1 MNKTKKY
8 LVTKPNLLKDIKIE
22 GYLYEHYIRHN
33 NNVYGIITI
42 DNKEIK
48 KEDWSHKIKMREEDY
63 QKIKTYKLIETK
75 LTEKG
80 NKITNYENAI
90 ILTVNFEEKQLEKII
105 EKSIEVTNNKY
116 FSDMNL
122 TTSNSKK
129 VILEGSDFSGKTT
142 LAKKLVNRGVFVQE
156 RDLEN
161 FSYWIRDFIKE
172 PGKIIEEKIK
182 DKEELYIVMTMSDEV
197 LSKRIKTR
205 ENLTE
210 FDKIAA
216 KSNEIYKNLN
226 LKLKNVKRIHIE
238 SNEEDSLRKF
248 EGAMEID

>member
-1 MNKTKKY
+1 
-8 LVTKPNLLKDIKIE
+8 
-22 GYLYEHYIRHN
+22 
-33 NNVYGIITI
+33 
-42 DNKEIK
+42 
-48 KEDWSHKIKMREEDY
+48 
-63 QKIKTYKLIETK
+63 
-75 LTEKG
+75 
-80 NKITNYENAI
+80 
-90 ILTVNFEEKQLEKII
+90 
-105 EKSIEVTNNKY
+105 
-116 FSDMNL
+116 MNL
-122 TTSNSKK
+122 TTSNGKK

-248 EGAMEID
+248 EGVMEID